1 MIRHIEPFDN
11 KNKPIV
17 DIDNKTVPLVYFN
30 RLFLNSNES
39 SEYSLENWLQII
51 QDYNA
56 GEIFLKSIEIR
67 APSKIPPAWLH
78 PILLIFLLPRE

>member
-17 DIDNKTVPLVYFN
+17 DIYNKIVPLVYFN

-39 SEYSLENWLQII
+39 SEYSLENHETMIVVLKGKVII
-51 QDYNA
+51 EVDDIKFSEV
-56 GEIFLKSIEIR
+56 GKR
-67 APSKIPPAWLH
+67 D
-78 PILLIFLLPRE
+78 

>member
-17 DIDNKTVPLVYFN
+17 DIDNKIVPLVYFN
-30 RLFLNSNES
+30 RIFLNRNES

-51 QDYNA
+51 PFNNMTCSDKTKWCCYN
-56 GEIFLKSIEIR
+56 FTSQIR
-67 APSKIPPAWLH
+67 NFKGSH
-78 PILLIFLLPRE
+78 